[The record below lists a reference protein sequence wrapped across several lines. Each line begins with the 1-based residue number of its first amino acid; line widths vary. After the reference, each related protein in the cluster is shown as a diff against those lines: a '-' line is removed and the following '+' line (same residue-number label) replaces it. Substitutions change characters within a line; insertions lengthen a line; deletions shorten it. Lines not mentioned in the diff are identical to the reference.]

1 MALSKKIY
9 FCQVHDS
16 MSGGLKGLK
25 SELDSRASEGL
36 HFAKTLWELSTILM
50 LRGYIYFLMSMILL
64 VVQAS
69 SEHWKYSS

>member
-1 MALSKKIY
+1 MALSKKTY

-25 SELDSRASEGL
+25 SELDSRASEGH

-50 LRGYIYFLMSMILL
+50 LRGYLFSHVH
-64 VVQAS
+64 VVV
-69 SEHWKYSS
+69 K

>member
-1 MALSKKIY
+1 MALSKKTY

-36 HFAKTLWELSTILM
+36 HFTKTIWELSTILM
-50 LRGYIYFLMSMILL
+50 LRGYLFSHVH
-64 VVQAS
+64 VVV
-69 SEHWKYSS
+69 K